1 MFPSILRRDIL
12 ILICVKAALLAV
24 LYVLFFSPSHRIDVT
39 PSTLRTHL
47 TDSQP

>member
-1 MFPSILRRDIL
+1 MFSSILRRDIL
-12 ILICVKAALLAV
+12 ILICVKGALLAV
-24 LYVLFFSPSHRIDVT
+24 LYLLFFSPSHQINVT